1 MADIVI
7 VDDASSILHLLQH
20 TVSLLGW
27 TSDVATNGED
37 ALAIAERVKPALVLS
52 DVNMPKMDG
61 FALLRLLKSNP
72 VLAHVPVVLMSG
84 LVGEAEA
91 NAADCAAYF
100 AKPFQINAIIQTLP
114 QFVDQE
120 PVCQPSKS

>member
-1 MADIVI
+1 MVVVCKQA
-7 VDDASSILHLLQH
+7 LHLLQH

-27 TSDVATNGED
+27 TSDVATNEED

-72 VLAHVPVVLMSG
+72 ALAHVPVVLMSR

-114 QFVDQE
+114 QLIDQE